1 MILFY
6 FNKQAGTRTGDR
18 VWRMPLLKHYT
29 KQVTESQLADVNN
42 IGNIPRSGG
51 ACTAA
56 AFLRVNKYF
65 NCLTDFKHVYQ

>member
-42 IGNIPRSGG
+42 VGNIRRSGG

-65 NCLTDFKHVYQ
+65 NCMCTSK